1 MSTRTALCRPL
12 AALLAAVSMLLL
24 VCGEAAAAPGFP
36 VRLAAADGTVSIT
49 ARPLRIVSLSPSA
62 TQDLYAVGAGG
73 QVVAVDSES
82 TYPAQAPRTG
92 LLAYTPNAE
101 AIARYR
107 PDLVI
112 VALDSGNIVSQLR
125 TLHI

>member
-1 MSTRTALCRPL
+1 MTIRLAPPRRL
-12 AALLAAVSMLLL
+12 AAITAGVSLTLAAAGSV
-24 VCGEAAAAPGFP
+24 AAAPGFP
-36 VRLAAADGTVSIT
+36 VHVYTAGGAVTLAL
-49 ARPLRIVSLSPSA
+49 RPARIVSLSPSA

-82 TYPAQAPRTG
+82 TYPPQAPRTG

-112 VALDSGNIVSQLR
+112 V
-125 TLHI
+125 